1 MLSSVDD
8 VVQAFESDPRLGDW
22 SVEVRGE
29 GYLEIRRAPV
39 IAILAWPEVWRDRDR
54 LRPHLVRARSG
65 NYSLILVGTDRELE
79 EGRVDQIGD
88 EHAHVTALSSPMP
101 PAKLA
106 LIMRSWGEAD
116 RLRLE
121 LANRELEFERARYE
135 NDLLIDIGRSLGK
148 QRNIRALLDLILC
161 KAREVTGADAGSV
174 YVVEGDAEDVTQRK
188 LRFMEAQNDSMDM
201 VLDEFTMPVSPS
213 SIVGACVLS
222 GKVVNIPDLY
232 ALDAPGTGNNPW
244 SFVHDRSFDEK
255 HGYQTRSMV
264 TVPMISARNQVIGII
279 QLINKRARGVTRLE
293 EPEDFEAKVLPFD
306 EVSINYANSLA
317 AQAGIA
323 LENSL
328 LYDELRTLFEGFV
341 HASVTAIEARD
352 PTTSGHSM
360 RVADLTVELARV
372 ADRASS
378 GRYADLRFDHDEIKQ
393 IEFAALLHDFGK
405 VGVREHV
412 LVKAEK
418 LYEHERRLIEA
429 RFDFIRRSVEAD
441 QLRRK
446 VTYLME
452 SSRAELAE
460 AIGEVDRDAEDRL
473 REIDE
478 LLLFILEANR
488 PTVLERSG
496 FERIAEI
503 AARTYLD
510 PRGEERPYLTTEES
524 AALQIARG
532 SLTVEERREIESH
545 VVHTYEFLKRIPWG
559 RTFRDIP
566 IIAGAHHEKLDG
578 TGYPR
583 GLSSEEIPVPAK
595 IMTISDIYDAL
606 TASDRPY
613 KKAVPVPKALDILAD
628 EVKRGKLD
636 AELWELFLEAKVWQT
651 VGH

>member
-8 VVQAFESDPRLGDW
+8 VVKAFESDPRLGDW

-29 GYLEIRRAPV
+29 GYLEIRRSPV
-39 IAILAWPEVWRDRDR
+39 IAILAWPEVWREPGR

-65 NYSLILVGTDRELE
+65 NYSLILVGTDREFE
-79 EGRVDQIGD
+79 DGRVDQIGD
-88 EHAHVTALSSPMP
+88 EHAHITALSSPMP
-101 PAKLA
+101 PSKLA

-121 LANRELEFERARYE
+121 LAKRELEFERARYE
-135 NDLLIDIGRSLGK
+135 NDLLIDIGRSLGQ

-174 YVVEGDAEDVTQRK
+174 YVVEGDAEDMRQRT
-188 LRFMEAQNDSMDM
+188 LRFMEAQNDSMDT

-213 SIVGACVLS
+213 SIVGSCVLS
-222 GKVVNIPDLY
+222 GEVVNIPDLY
-232 ALDAPGTGNNPW
+232 ALDDPGTGNNPW
-244 SFVHDRSFDEK
+244 AFVHDRSFDEK

-264 TVPMISARNQVIGII
+264 TVPMISARNQVIGVI

-293 EPEDFEAKVLPFD
+293 SPEDFEVKVLPFD
-306 EVSINYANSLA
+306 EVSINYASSLA

-372 ADRASS
+372 ADRASD
-378 GRYADLRFDHDEIKQ
+378 GPYADLRFDLDELKQ
-393 IEFAALLHDFGK
+393 IEYAALLHDFGK

-418 LYEHERRLIEA
+418 LYEHERQLIEA
-429 RFDFIRRSVEAD
+429 RFDLIRRSVEAD
-441 QLRRK
+441 QLKRK
-446 VTYLME
+446 VSYLME
-452 SSRAELAE
+452 STRAELVE
-460 AIGEVDRDAEDRL
+460 EIGKVDSDAEDRL
-473 REIDE
+473 REIDD
-478 LLLFILEANR
+478 LLAFILQANR
-488 PTVLERSG
+488 PTVLEKAG

-510 PRGEERPYLTTEES
+510 ARGQERPYLTTEES

-566 IIAGAHHEKLDG
+566 IIAGTHHEKLDG

-583 GLSSEEIPVPAK
+583 GLRSEEIPVPAK

-613 KKAVPVPKALDILAD
+613 KKAVPVQKALDILAD

-636 AELWELFLEAKVWQT
+636 ADLWALFLEAKVWQT